1 MYISY
6 VHYIIIIDS
15 TMIAIG
21 IVHKLNCRS
30 NLIQSYKIILEK
42 MIRIVENINKLL
54 DFRI

>member
-15 TMIAIG
+15 TMIAIE

-42 MIRIVENINKLL
+42 NDKNSRKY
-54 DFRI
+54 

>member
-21 IVHKLNCRS
+21 IVHQLNCRS

-42 MIRIVENINKLL
+42 NDKNSRKY
-54 DFRI
+54 